1 MALTEQD
8 RAPRVVCAGTFDR
21 ATCGAAE
28 GLVTALLEQ
37 TPRSLTL
44 DCRAIVAVDV
54 SGTGALL
61 RIIGRC
67 YEHGVPVDV
76 LPSVATGD
84 IADLM
89 WPFSPSAW
97 SFGNPRPGYPPA
109 P

>member
-1 MALTEQD
+1 MALTERE

-21 ATCGAAE
+21 ATCGAVE
-28 GLVTALLEQ
+28 GLVAALLEQ

-44 DCRAIVAVDV
+44 DCLAIVAVDV

-61 RIIGRC
+61 RIIARC
-67 YEHGVPVDV
+67 YQHGVSVDV

-89 WPFSPSAW
+89 WPFSSGAW
-97 SFGNPRPGYPPA
+97 SFGSPPSGYTPA